1 MKSSAENI
9 CPGTAEKR
17 ALKTE
22 GNAERAVVV
31 IPCSNEERRLK
42 TREFAEF
49 SALHPDIS
57 IIFVNDGST
66 DGTSR
71 ILAEICAAGPLR
83 ALELDRNVG
92 KAEAVRR
99 GMLEALKSGGVCG
112 FWDADLSTSLDELPG
127 MLEALRR
134 GNFRCVVGSRWLHL
148 GDCRIK
154 RRFFRHFIG
163 RIFATCVSLKLDL
176 PVYDTQCGAKLF
188 TPEAAAAAFASPFV
202 TRWFFDVEILMRLQR
217 FYGTATPPV
226 LEHPVSWIDSPGS
239 KVSYCRALVDF
250 LKLMVLK

>member
-1 MKSSAENI
+1 MNGSAETI
-9 CPGTAEKR
+9 CPDAAEKR
-17 ALKTE
+17 AP
-22 GNAERAVVV
+22 NAKDDTVEAVIVV
-31 IPCSNEERRLK
+31 PCFNEERRLK

-49 SALHPDIS
+49 SALHPNIS
-57 IIFVNDGST
+57 FIFVNDGST

-71 ILAEICAAGPLR
+71 LLTEMCAGDPLR
-83 ALELDRNVG
+83 ALELKCNVG

-99 GMLEALKSGGVCG
+99 GMLEALKSGCACG
-112 FWDADLSTSLDELPG
+112 FLDADLSTPLNELPG
-127 MLEALRR
+127 MLEVLGR
-134 GNFRCVVGSRWLHL
+134 GDFQCVIGSRWLHL
-148 GDCRIK
+148 GNCRIK

-163 RIFATCVSLKLDL
+163 RIFATCVSMKLDL

-188 TPEAAAAAFASPFV
+188 THEAAVAAFASPFV

-217 FYGTATPPV
+217 FYRADPPPV
-226 LEHPVSWIDSPGS
+226 LEYPVNWIDSPGS